1 MTQEDARIVVAINDF
16 AKSVHKN
23 AINHGWWESSRNFGE
38 LIALCHQELSEA
50 LEAFRDGHR
59 PDETYYDKN
68 GKPEGAPSELADV
81 ILRIFDM
88 CGHYGIDIGSMLV
101 EKHEFNKTRPYK
113 HGGKVI

>member
-1 MTQEDARIVVAINDF
+1 MTQEEARIVVAINDF
-16 AKSVHKN
+16 AESVHKN
-23 AINHGWWESSRNFGE
+23 AIKHGWWESSRNFGE

-50 LEAFRDGHR
+50 LESFRDGHR
-59 PDETYYDKN
+59 PD
-68 GKPEGAPSELADV
+68 DV
-81 ILRIFDM
+81 ILRILDM